1 MKSNDSKLGL
11 QETFSMASGF
21 AIGSGVI
28 TLTGLAIGRTGRSV
42 VLSYLLSAGMFLLA
56 VIPVLILASVY
67 PVRSASYIYSSQ
79 LIHPR
84 VGGFYMFVYFLGRLT
99 IAMFSIS
106 FAQYLAALLPGI
118 DQSLVAFLILTLF
131 YLLNLLGLKWAARMQ
146 NLMFVTLVISLLLYV
161 MIGMMKVDI
170 PRYFAGPD
178 FFVAGSGGVFS
189 AASLLFFAVGGA
201 GVLVDF
207 GSVVRHPAKVIPKV
221 VIIVT
226 LVVTALYA
234 LLSMVAAGLLP
245 YEQVA
250 YQPLTNSAAAV
261 FGQDSVM
268 YRLFIIG
275 GALLALTTTLNSSFV
290 WYTNAMMRGCEDGWL
305 PKILSKPN
313 RYGVPWRLT
322 TMFYLFGLIPIL
334 LHMDI
339 TLLGKI
345 AVGLTTSMWIIPQAA
360 LVTLPKRL
368 PKRWAAS
375 RYAKLP
381 GWSLYLISIVSILL
395 YSAQSL
401 SNFQG
406 NPKEAN
412 ICIVGYLFLVL
423 GYVALKKKIP
433 AQVDLSQIDRTDPD
447 MDG

>member
-1 MKSNDSKLGL
+1 MGSNDNKLGL
-11 QETFSMASGF
+11 KETFSMASGF

-42 VLSYLLSAGMFLLA
+42 VLAYLLSAGMFLLA

-67 PVRSASYIYSSQ
+67 PVRSASYIYSAQ

-106 FAQYLAALLPGI
+106 FAQYLAALIPGI
-118 DQSLVAFLILTLF
+118 DQSLVAFSVLTLF
-131 YLLNLLGLKWAARMQ
+131 YLLNLFGLKWAARMQ
-146 NLMFVTLVISLLLYV
+146 NIMFATLVIALLLYV
-161 MIGMMKVDI
+161 AAGMAKVDLS
-170 PRYFAGPD
+170 RYFTGTD
-178 FFVAGSGGVFS
+178 FFVAGGNGMFS

-221 VIIVT
+221 VVIVT
-226 LVVTALYA
+226 IMVTVLYA
-234 LLSMVAAGLLP
+234 LLSIVAAGLLP

-261 FGQDSVM
+261 FGKGSMM
-268 YRLFIIG
+268 YLLFIIG

-305 PKILSKPN
+305 PKILSRPN

-322 TMFYLFGLIPIL
+322 TLFYLFGLVPIL

-345 AVGLTTSMWIIPQAA
+345 AVGLTTFMWIIPQFA
-360 LVTLPKRL
+360 LVHLPERL

-375 RYAKLP
+375 RYARLP
-381 GWSLYLISIVSILL
+381 RWSLYLMSMVSVLL
-395 YSAQSL
+395 YGAQSIA
-401 SNFQG
+401 NFQG

-412 ICIVGYLFLVL
+412 ICIIGYLLLVL

-433 AQVDLSQIDRTDPD
+433 DQADLSQVDQVDPD
-447 MDG
+447 TDG